1 MELEHKNKERHGI
14 CLPGE
19 LTEVPMTLQ
28 MLAEWNRSINIVS
41 AYAREM
47 PDDELHE
54 HLQTVLGMA
63 SDFLCNI
70 CYEHNVDPFVL
81 DCWDGESDGVIVTP
95 FEPEIVE

>member
-1 MELEHKNKERHGI
+1 MDLEHKNEERHGI
-14 CLPGE
+14 CLPGK

-47 PDDELHE
+47 PGGEVRE
-54 HLQTVLGMA
+54 HLQTVLDMA
-63 SDFLCNI
+63 CNFLCDA
-70 CYEHNVDPFVL
+70 CYDYRVDPFVL
-81 DCWDGESDGVIVTP
+81 DYWDGKSENVIVTP